1 MYAIVRTG
9 GKQYT
14 AREGETL
21 ELERLQDK
29 KPGDAVEFKD
39 VLLVSKGEGDV
50 RVGAPLVSGASVTAT
65 VVREY
70 RGPKID
76 IVKHRRREDSQTKKG
91 HRQTLMRV
99 KIEKINHGA

>member
-1 MYAIVRTG
+1 M
-9 GKQYT
+9 
-14 AREGETL
+14 L
-21 ELERLQDK
+21 ELERLVDK

-39 VLLVSKGEGDV
+39 VLLVSKGEGAAADV
-50 RVGAPLVSGASVTAT
+50 RVGAPLVSGASVSAT
-65 VVREY
+65 VVKEY